1 MKKIASL
8 LCLLLA
14 LVLLLP
20 ACHKKTNDPLDDR
33 NTLPTDT
40 GLSVPTPP
48 IDAGGNEDPELVDPQ
63 KNYDMALS
71 LLEAGDLYGAYDL
84 FLTIPRFA
92 DVAEYLDRFSF
103 RPARFVSQH
112 AEEESPRIYE
122 YEYDEYGRRLTMTRI
137 NPHDES
143 KSLMWGYEYDE
154 MGKIVRTYDK
164 CDEVRYEYDG
174 EGRPIRQIRSNG
186 DTVTLEYDENGNI
199 IRVENADGTVLTR
212 EYDAHGNLL
221 REDYSLSDGTV
232 LYTRVYEYNE
242 QGDCIKNEKYE
253 PDGRL
258 RETSLYQYEYDEQGR
273 VVKRFGGT
281 PNGLRL
287 LEEYEYDAC
296 GNQIKCV
303 SYFVTGEVYIYR
315 KTYDEQGNFIRS
327 TTENLTGVLYDTSYV
342 YDNYGNIVRYLHTNV
357 KEGTYDLYSD
367 SGYQLYYN
375 PQPVVELPEEFTG
388 KG

>member
-14 LVLLLP
+14 LFLLLS
-20 ACHKKTNDPLDDR
+20 ACHKKPDNPLDDR
-33 NTLPTDT
+33 GTPPTD
-40 GLSVPTPP
+40 
-48 IDAGGNEDPELVDPQ
+48 AGINEDPELVDPQ

-84 FLTIPRFA
+84 FLTISRFA

-112 AEEESPRIYE
+112 AEEEYPYIYE
-122 YEYDEYGRRLTMTRI
+122 YEYDEYGRDLTMTRI

-143 KSLMWGYEYDE
+143 ELLMWGYEYDE

-221 REDYSLSDGTV
+221 RVDYSLSDGTV
-232 LYTRVYEYNE
+232 LFTRVYEYNE

-253 PDGRL
+253 PDGHL
-258 RETSLYQYEYDEQGR
+258 RETSLYQYEYDEHGR
-273 VVKRFGGT
+273 MVKYFGGT

-287 LEEYEYDAC
+287 LEEYEYDVH

-303 SYFVTGEVYIYR
+303 SYFLTGEVYIYR
-315 KTYDEQGNFIRS
+315 RIYDEQGNCCIRYI
-327 TTENLTGVLYDTSYV
+327 TEDQTGVVLYDTSYV
-342 YDNYGNIVRYLHTNV
+342 YDSYGNLLRSLHTNV
-357 KEGTYDLYSD
+357 KKGTYDRFSY

-375 PQPVVELPEEFTG
+375 PQTPMNLPEEFTG